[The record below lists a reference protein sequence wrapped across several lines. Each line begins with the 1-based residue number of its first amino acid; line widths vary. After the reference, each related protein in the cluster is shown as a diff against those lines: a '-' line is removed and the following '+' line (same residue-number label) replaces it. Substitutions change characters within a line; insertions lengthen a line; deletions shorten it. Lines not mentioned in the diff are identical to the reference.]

1 MRKAT
6 FALIILILF
15 ITFITVAYVFWR
27 MKVSVD
33 LDYFNTTTIGGVS
46 LSTYI
51 WLAAIALAAVTLER
65 ILTRYLS
72 GFARKA
78 RLAPNVANN
87 LILTSRLLIL
97 AITVILMV
105 RAGGL
110 PSDWI
115 VTFSALGGAAVG
127 FASTKT
133 IGNFI
138 AGLYLLAARPYRVGD
153 YVRIGAVEGIVHE
166 MAINY
171 TKILTQGNNIVSI
184 SNLQIMDRDI
194 TNFQYESDD
203 STGLY
208 CYTFEVAFDHSVP
221 TDKLERIFD
230 EAFNQCE
237 TELPKKPD
245 YMLNRSDAFSRVYVV
260 YLYVRHPKD
269 IFDLRPK
276 TSEEIFRLWDRERQK
291 TSQ

>member
-1 MRKAT
+1 MRKVT
-6 FALIILILF
+6 PALIVLILF
-15 ITFITVAYVFWR
+15 IAFITIAYLFWT

-33 LDYFNTTTIGGVS
+33 LDYFNTTLIGGVS

-51 WLAAIALAAVTLER
+51 WLAAIALVAVALER

-97 AITVILMV
+97 TGAVILMI
-105 RAGGL
+105 RAGDL

-115 VTFSALGGAAVG
+115 VAFSALGGAAVG

-153 YVRIGAVEGIVHE
+153 YVRIGAVEGIVDE

-203 STGLY
+203 SAGLY
-208 CYTFEVAFDHSVP
+208 CYTFEVAFDHSVS

-230 EAFNQCE
+230 EAFIRCD
-237 TELPKKPD
+237 TELPKKPG
-245 YMLNRSDAFSRVYVV
+245 YMLNRSDAFSRVYLV
-260 YLYVRHPKD
+260 YLYVRHPKN

-276 TSEEIFRLWDRERQK
+276 ISEEMFRLWDEARQK
-291 TSQ
+291 NNQ